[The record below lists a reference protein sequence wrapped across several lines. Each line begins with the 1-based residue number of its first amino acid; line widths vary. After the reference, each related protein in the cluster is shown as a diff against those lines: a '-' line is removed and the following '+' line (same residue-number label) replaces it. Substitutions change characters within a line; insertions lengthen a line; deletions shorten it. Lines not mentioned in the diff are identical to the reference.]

1 MIWVLL
7 FYLSYS
13 KKSLLKHI
21 CNEFQLSLQIQFLFS
36 SKSNQK
42 YLIENLLFCLF
53 ANIFYSYEECH
64 MILCQK

>member
-13 KKSLLKHI
+13 EKSLLKHV

-36 SKSNQK
+36 SKSIQK

-53 ANIFYSYEECH
+53 VNIFYLYEECQ